1 MMKSKVFKILLLLY
15 LSIQYSYGQNRVF
28 GTVKIED
35 SENQNSIVFIYDSN
49 SKLLTETNENGFYE
63 FYTEKKEMNVIFLLV
78 GSQYI
83 EEKIIIK
90 NELELNVV
98 FEKQTKVLSEVI
110 ITGQKIREF
119 ELQRLND
126 VEGTSIYAGKKTEVI
141 LVDQSMANLAS
152 NNSRQIYSQ
161 ISGLNIYQNDDAGI
175 QLHIGGRG
183 LDPNRTSNFNT
194 RQNGY
199 DISADVLG
207 YPESYY
213 TPPAEAIKNIQ
224 IIRGAASL
232 QYGTQFGGLIN
243 FIMKDPPN
251 KKFEFIT
258 RNSIGS
264 NLLFTNFTSVGGK
277 NKKFSYFSYYN
288 FKRGNGF
295 RQNSRFNS
303 NNFYIHFNYAISTK
317 TSISSEISYIKY
329 LAKQAGGLSDR
340 MFNTDP
346 YQSNR
351 SRNWFYLNWLLYN
364 FKLNHKFSDK
374 SSFLFN
380 FFGLKADRNSIG
392 FRTNRVDQIDPIEE
406 RDLIKGSF
414 NNFGFEARYL
424 KNYELLKKNSFFVL
438 GIKFY
443 KSKTLS
449 IQGPGSENSNADFNF
464 YLDKYPNYQNQ
475 SNYIYPNENFAFF
488 GENIFY
494 VNDKLSVTPGFRF
507 ENIITRSDGS
517 YKQIN
522 LDGAG
527 NVIYNNEVFE
537 KRKNTRRFV
546 LLGIGISYKLNSG
559 IEFYGN
565 VSQNYRSVTFADM
578 SIINPSYS
586 INPDITDEKGI
597 TTDIGVRGN
606 INKKISYEFTAF
618 NLLYNDRI
626 GFIQKEF
633 NDGSI
638 KSERGNVGDASIY
651 GIESIIDFDL
661 NNLLINNQNMSLNY
675 FINTGI
681 IDSKYTRSKE
691 NGVVG
696 KKVEFVPN
704 VNIKTGIKYGI
715 KNFLS
720 NIQLTYLSSQY
731 TDSSNATKGNMSGVI
746 GEIPEYLLLD
756 ISFSF
761 KYNKVKAET
770 GINNLLDQEYFTRRA
785 TGYPGPGIITSP
797 PRNIYFTLEI
807 RI

>member
-1 MMKSKVFKILLLLY
+1 MMKSKVFNILLLLY
-15 LSIQYSYGQNRVF
+15 LSIQYSYSQKRVY
-28 GTVKIED
+28 GTVKIEE
-35 SENQNSIVFIYDSN
+35 SENQNSIVFIYDGN

-258 RNSIGS
+258 RNSLGS

-424 KNYELLKKNSFFVL
+424 KNYELLKKNSFLVL

-464 YLDKYPNYQNQ
+464 YLDKFPNYQNQ

-586 INPDITDEKGI
+586 INPDITDEKGVSI
-597 TTDIGVRGN
+597 DIGVRGN

>member
-1 MMKSKVFKILLLLY
+1 MMKSKVFKIFLLLY
-15 LSIQYSYGQNRVF
+15 LSIQYSYSQKRVY
-28 GTVKIED
+28 GTVKVED
-35 SENQNSIVFIYDSN
+35 SENENSIVFIYDGN

-119 ELQRLND
+119 ELQRLQD
-126 VEGTSIYAGKKTEVI
+126 VEGTAIYAGKKTEVI

-364 FKLNHKFSDK
+364 FKFSHKFSDK

-414 NNFGFEARYL
+414 NNFGFEGRYL

-443 KSKTLS
+443 KSKTSS

-464 YLDKYPNYQNQ
+464 YLDKYPSYQNQ

-494 VNDKLSVTPGFRF
+494 VNDKLSITPGFRF

-546 LLGIGISYKLNSG
+546 LLGIGISYKLNLG

-720 NIQLTYLSSQY
+720 NIQLTYLSSQF

-746 GEIPEYLLLD
+746 GEIPQYLLLD

>member
-1 MMKSKVFKILLLLY
+1 MKSKVFKIFLLLY
-15 LSIQYSYGQNRVF
+15 LSIQYSYSQKRVY
-28 GTVKIED
+28 GTVKVED
-35 SENQNSIVFIYDSN
+35 SENENSIVFIYDGN

-126 VEGTSIYAGKKTEVI
+126 VEGTAIYAGKKTEVI

-364 FKLNHKFSDK
+364 FKFSHKFSDK

-406 RDLIKGSF
+406 RDLIKGTF
-414 NNFGFEARYL
+414 NNFGFEGRYL

-443 KSKTLS
+443 KSKNLS
-449 IQGPGSENSNADFNF
+449 VQGPGSENSNADFNF
-464 YLDKYPNYQNQ
+464 YLDKYPSYQNQ
-475 SNYIYPNENFAFF
+475 SNYIYPNENLAFF

-494 VNDKLSVTPGFRF
+494 VNDKLSITPGFRF

-586 INPDITDEKGI
+586 INPDITDEKGV

-606 INKKISYEFTAF
+606 INKKISYEITAF

-746 GEIPEYLLLD
+746 GEIPQYLLLD

-770 GINNLLDQEYFTRRA
+770 GINNLLDEEYFTRRA

>member
-1 MMKSKVFKILLLLY
+1 MMKSKVFNILLLLY
-15 LSIQYSYGQNRVF
+15 LSIQYSYSQKRVY

-35 SENQNSIVFIYDSN
+35 SENENSIVFIYDGN

-494 VNDKLSVTPGFRF
+494 VNDKLSITPGFRF

>member
-1 MMKSKVFKILLLLY
+1 MMKSKVFKIFLLLY
-15 LSIQYSYGQNRVF
+15 LSIQYSYSQKRVY

-35 SENQNSIVFIYDSN
+35 SENENSIVFIYDGN

-364 FKLNHKFSDK
+364 FKFSHKFSDK

-414 NNFGFEARYL
+414 NNFGFEGRYL

-494 VNDKLSVTPGFRF
+494 VNDKLSITPGFRF

-565 VSQNYRSVTFADM
+565 ISQNYRSVTFADM

-586 INPDITDEKGI
+586 INPDITDEKGV
-597 TTDIGVRGN
+597 TTDIGLRGN
-606 INKKISYEFTAF
+606 INKKISYEITAF

-661 NNLLINNQNMSLNY
+661 NNLLINNQNISLNY

-704 VNIKTGIKYGI
+704 INIKTGIKYGI

-720 NIQLTYLSSQY
+720 NIQLTYLSRQF

-746 GEIPEYLLLD
+746 GEIPQYLLLD

-770 GINNLLDQEYFTRRA
+770 GINNLLDEEYFTRRA

>member
-35 SENQNSIVFIYDSN
+35 SENQNSIVFIYDGN

-546 LLGIGISYKLNSG
+546 LLGIGISYKLNLG

-586 INPDITDEKGI
+586 INPDITDEKGVSI
-597 TTDIGVRGN
+597 DIGVRGN

-746 GEIPEYLLLD
+746 GEIPQYLLLD

>member
-1 MMKSKVFKILLLLY
+1 MMKSKVFKIFLLLY
-15 LSIQYSYGQNRVF
+15 LSIQYSYSQKRVY
-28 GTVKIED
+28 GTVKVED
-35 SENQNSIVFIYDSN
+35 SENENSIVFIYDGN

-126 VEGTSIYAGKKTEVI
+126 VEGTAIYAGKKTEVI

-364 FKLNHKFSDK
+364 FKFSHKFSDK

-406 RDLIKGSF
+406 RDLIKGTF
-414 NNFGFEARYL
+414 NNFGFEGRYL

-443 KSKTLS
+443 KSKNLS
-449 IQGPGSENSNADFNF
+449 VQGPGSENSNADFNF
-464 YLDKYPNYQNQ
+464 YLDKYPSYQNQ
-475 SNYIYPNENFAFF
+475 SNYIYPNENLAFF

-494 VNDKLSVTPGFRF
+494 VNDKLSITPGFRF

-586 INPDITDEKGI
+586 INPDITDEKGV

-606 INKKISYEFTAF
+606 INKKISYEITAF

-746 GEIPEYLLLD
+746 GEIPQYLLLD

-770 GINNLLDQEYFTRRA
+770 GINNLLDEEYFTRRA

>member
-15 LSIQYSYGQNRVF
+15 LSIQYSYSQKRVY

-35 SENQNSIVFIYDSN
+35 SENENSIIFIYDGN

-119 ELQRLND
+119 ELQRLQD

-364 FKLNHKFSDK
+364 FKFSNKFSDK

-392 FRTNRVDQIDPIEE
+392 FRTNRVDQVDPIEE

-414 NNFGFEARYL
+414 NNFGFEGRYL

-443 KSKTLS
+443 KSKTSS

-475 SNYIYPNENFAFF
+475 SNYIYPNKNFAFF

-494 VNDKLSVTPGFRF
+494 VNDKLSITPGFRF

-546 LLGIGISYKLNSG
+546 LLGIGISYKLNSE

-586 INPDITDEKGI
+586 INPDITDEKGVSI
-597 TTDIGVRGN
+597 DIGVRGN
-606 INKKISYEFTAF
+606 INKRISYEFTAF

-704 VNIKTGIKYGI
+704 INIKTGIKYGI

-720 NIQLTYLSSQY
+720 NIQLTYLSSQF

-746 GEIPEYLLLD
+746 GEIPQYLLLD

-761 KYNKVKAET
+761 KYNKVKVET
-770 GINNLLDQEYFTRRA
+770 GINNLLDEEYFTRRA

>member
-1 MMKSKVFKILLLLY
+1 MMKSKVFKIFLLLY
-15 LSIQYSYGQNRVF
+15 LSIQYSYSQKRVY

-35 SENQNSIVFIYDSN
+35 SENENSIVFIYDGN

-364 FKLNHKFSDK
+364 FKFSHKFSDK

-414 NNFGFEARYL
+414 NNFGFEGRYL

-494 VNDKLSVTPGFRF
+494 VNDKLSITPGFRF

-565 VSQNYRSVTFADM
+565 ISQNYRSVTFADM

-586 INPDITDEKGI
+586 INPDITDEKGV
-597 TTDIGVRGN
+597 TTDIGLRGN
-606 INKKISYEFTAF
+606 INKKISYEITAF

-704 VNIKTGIKYGI
+704 INIKTGIKYGI

-720 NIQLTYLSSQY
+720 NIQLTYLSRQF

-746 GEIPEYLLLD
+746 GEIPQYLLLD

-770 GINNLLDQEYFTRRA
+770 GINNLLDEEYFTRRA

>member
-1 MMKSKVFKILLLLY
+1 MMKSKVFKIFLLLY
-15 LSIQYSYGQNRVF
+15 LSIQYSYSQKRVY
-28 GTVKIED
+28 GTVKVED
-35 SENQNSIVFIYDSN
+35 SENENSIVFIYDGN

-126 VEGTSIYAGKKTEVI
+126 VEGTAIYAGKKTEVI

-364 FKLNHKFSDK
+364 FKFSHKFSDK

-406 RDLIKGSF
+406 RDLIKGTF
-414 NNFGFEARYL
+414 NNFGFEGRYL

-443 KSKTLS
+443 KSKNLS
-449 IQGPGSENSNADFNF
+449 VQGPGSENSNADFNF
-464 YLDKYPNYQNQ
+464 YLDKYPSYQNQ

-494 VNDKLSVTPGFRF
+494 VNDKLSITPGFRF

-586 INPDITDEKGI
+586 INPDITDEKGV

-606 INKKISYEFTAF
+606 INKKISYEITAF

-746 GEIPEYLLLD
+746 GEIPQYLLLD

-770 GINNLLDQEYFTRRA
+770 GINNLLDEEYFTRRA

>member
-1 MMKSKVFKILLLLY
+1 MMKLKVFKILLLLY
-15 LSIQYSYGQNRVF
+15 LSIQYSYSQKRVF
-28 GTVKIED
+28 GTVTIED
-35 SENQNSIVFIYDSN
+35 SENENSIVFIYDGN

-392 FRTNRVDQIDPIEE
+392 FRTNRVDQMTQ
-406 RDLIKGSF
+406 
-414 NNFGFEARYL
+414 
-424 KNYELLKKNSFFVL
+424 LKK
-438 GIKFY
+438 
-443 KSKTLS
+443 
-449 IQGPGSENSNADFNF
+449 
-464 YLDKYPNYQNQ
+464 
-475 SNYIYPNENFAFF
+475 
-488 GENIFY
+488 
-494 VNDKLSVTPGFRF
+494 
-507 ENIITRSDGS
+507 
-517 YKQIN
+517 
-522 LDGAG
+522 
-527 NVIYNNEVFE
+527 
-537 KRKNTRRFV
+537 
-546 LLGIGISYKLNSG
+546 
-559 IEFYGN
+559 
-565 VSQNYRSVTFADM
+565 
-578 SIINPSYS
+578 
-586 INPDITDEKGI
+586 
-597 TTDIGVRGN
+597 
-606 INKKISYEFTAF
+606 
-618 NLLYNDRI
+618 
-626 GFIQKEF
+626 
-633 NDGSI
+633 
-638 KSERGNVGDASIY
+638 
-651 GIESIIDFDL
+651 
-661 NNLLINNQNMSLNY
+661 
-675 FINTGI
+675 
-681 IDSKYTRSKE
+681 
-691 NGVVG
+691 
-696 KKVEFVPN
+696 
-704 VNIKTGIKYGI
+704 
-715 KNFLS
+715 
-720 NIQLTYLSSQY
+720 
-731 TDSSNATKGNMSGVI
+731 
-746 GEIPEYLLLD
+746 EI
-756 ISFSF
+756 
-761 KYNKVKAET
+761 
-770 GINNLLDQEYFTRRA
+770 
-785 TGYPGPGIITSP
+785 
-797 PRNIYFTLEI
+797 
-807 RI
+807 

>member
-1 MMKSKVFKILLLLY
+1 MMKLKVFKILLLLY
-15 LSIQYSYGQNRVF
+15 LSIQYSYSQKRVF
-28 GTVKIED
+28 GTVTIED
-35 SENQNSIVFIYDSN
+35 SENENSIVFIYDGN

-586 INPDITDEKGI
+586 INPDITDEKGV

-661 NNLLINNQNMSLNY
+661 NNLLINNQNMSFNY

>member
-28 GTVKIED
+28 GTVKIEE
-35 SENQNSIVFIYDSN
+35 SENQNSIVFIYDGN

-586 INPDITDEKGI
+586 INPDITDEKGV
-597 TTDIGVRGN
+597 TTDIGLRGN

-731 TDSSNATKGNMSGVI
+731 TDSSNATKGNMRVI
-746 GEIPEYLLLD
+746 GEKPEYLLLD
-756 ISFSF
+756 IRF

-797 PRNIYFTLEI
+797 PRNIYFTLQI

>member
-414 NNFGFEARYL
+414 NNFGFEGRYL

-586 INPDITDEKGI
+586 INPDITDEKGV

>member
-1 MMKSKVFKILLLLY
+1 MMKSKVFKIFLLLY
-15 LSIQYSYGQNRVF
+15 LSIQYSYSQKRVY

-35 SENQNSIVFIYDSN
+35 SENENSIVFIYDGN

-364 FKLNHKFSDK
+364 FKFSHKFSDK

-414 NNFGFEARYL
+414 NNFGFEGRYL

-449 IQGPGSENSNADFNF
+449 VQGPGSENSNADFNF

-494 VNDKLSVTPGFRF
+494 VNDKLSITPGFRF

-565 VSQNYRSVTFADM
+565 ISQNYRSVTFADM

-586 INPDITDEKGI
+586 INPDITDEKGV
-597 TTDIGVRGN
+597 TTDIGLRGN
-606 INKKISYEFTAF
+606 INKKISYEITAF

-661 NNLLINNQNMSLNY
+661 NNLLINNQNISLNY

-704 VNIKTGIKYGI
+704 INIKTGIKYGI

-720 NIQLTYLSSQY
+720 NIQLTYLSRQF

-746 GEIPEYLLLD
+746 GEIPQYLLLD

-761 KYNKVKAET
+761 KYNKIKAET
-770 GINNLLDQEYFTRRA
+770 GINNLLDEEYFTRRA

>member
-414 NNFGFEARYL
+414 NNFGFEGRYL

-586 INPDITDEKGI
+586 INPDITDEKGVSI
-597 TTDIGVRGN
+597 DIGVRGN

-731 TDSSNATKGNMSGVI
+731 TDSSNATKGNMTGVI

>member
-1 MMKSKVFKILLLLY
+1 MMKSKVFKIFLLLY
-15 LSIQYSYGQNRVF
+15 LSIQYSYSQKRVY
-28 GTVKIED
+28 GTVKVED
-35 SENQNSIVFIYDSN
+35 SENENSIVFIYDGN

-119 ELQRLND
+119 ELQRLQD
-126 VEGTSIYAGKKTEVI
+126 VEGTAIYAGKKTEVI

-364 FKLNHKFSDK
+364 FKFSHKFSDK

-414 NNFGFEARYL
+414 NNFGFEGRYL

-443 KSKTLS
+443 KSKNLS
-449 IQGPGSENSNADFNF
+449 VQGPGSENSNADFNF

-494 VNDKLSVTPGFRF
+494 VNDKLSITPGFRF

-704 VNIKTGIKYGI
+704 INIKTGIKYGI

-720 NIQLTYLSSQY
+720 NIQLTYLSSQF

-746 GEIPEYLLLD
+746 GEIPQYLLLD

-770 GINNLLDQEYFTRRA
+770 GINNLLDEEYFTRRA

>member
-35 SENQNSIVFIYDSN
+35 SENKNPIVFVYDSN
-49 SKLLTETNENGFYE
+49 SKLLTETDENGFYE
-63 FYTEKKEMNVIFLLV
+63 FYTEKNEMDVIFLLV

-90 NELELNVV
+90 NELELNIF
-98 FEKQTKVLSEVI
+98 FERQTKVLSEVI
-110 ITGQKIREF
+110 IKGQKIREF

-243 FIMKDPPN
+243 FIMKEPPN
-251 KKFEFIT
+251 KNFEFVT
-258 RNSIGS
+258 RNSLGS
-264 NLLFTNFTSVGGK
+264 NLLLTNFTSIGGK

-295 RQNSRFNS
+295 RKNSRFNS
-303 NNFYIHFNYAISTK
+303 NNFYVHFNYTLSTK
-317 TSISSEISYIKY
+317 TNISSEISYIKY

-364 FKLNHKFSDK
+364 FKFNHKFSDK
-374 SSFLFN
+374 SSFLFS

-392 FRTNRVDQIDPIEE
+392 FRTNRVDQVDPIEE

-414 NNFGFEARYL
+414 NNFGFEGRYL

-443 KSKTLS
+443 KSKTSS

-475 SNYIYPNENFAFF
+475 SNYIYPNKNFAFF

-494 VNDKLSVTPGFRF
+494 LNKKISITPGFRF
-507 ENIITRSDGS
+507 ENIITRSNGS

-537 KRKNTRRFV
+537 KRENIRRFV
-546 LLGIGISYKLNSG
+546 LFGLGVSYKLNLG

-565 VSQNYRSVTFADM
+565 ISQNYRSVTFADM

-586 INPDITDEKGI
+586 INPDITDEKGVTI
-597 TTDIGVRGN
+597 DVGLRGN
-606 INKKISYEFTAF
+606 INKKISYEITAF

-651 GIESIIDFDL
+651 GIESIVDFDL
-661 NNLLINNQNMSLNY
+661 NNLLINDQNMSLNY

-681 IDSKYTRSKE
+681 IDSKYTKSKE

-704 VNIKTGIKYGI
+704 INLKTGIKYGF

-720 NIQLTYLSSQY
+720 NIQLTYLSNQF
-731 TDSSNATKGNMSGVI
+731 TDSSNATKGNMSGII

-756 ISFSF
+756 LSFSF
-761 KYNKVKAET
+761 KYKKVKAEA
-770 GINNLLDQEYFTRRA
+770 GINNLLNEDYFTRRA
-785 TGYPGPGIITSP
+785 TGYPGPGIIPSP
-797 PRNIYFTLEI
+797 PRNIYFTFEI

>member
-1 MMKSKVFKILLLLY
+1 MMKSKVFKIFLLLY
-15 LSIQYSYGQNRVF
+15 LSIQYSYSQKRVY
-28 GTVKIED
+28 GTVKVED
-35 SENQNSIVFIYDSN
+35 SENENSIVFIYDGN

-126 VEGTSIYAGKKTEVI
+126 VEGTAIYAGKKTEVI

-364 FKLNHKFSDK
+364 FKFSHKFSDK

-414 NNFGFEARYL
+414 NNFGFEGRYL

-443 KSKTLS
+443 KSKNLS
-449 IQGPGSENSNADFNF
+449 VQGPGSENSNADFNF
-464 YLDKYPNYQNQ
+464 YLDKYPSYQNQ
-475 SNYIYPNENFAFF
+475 SNYIYPNENLAFF

-494 VNDKLSVTPGFRF
+494 VNDKLSITPGFRF

-586 INPDITDEKGI
+586 INPDITDEKGV

-606 INKKISYEFTAF
+606 INKKISYEITAF

-746 GEIPEYLLLD
+746 GEIPQYLLLD

-770 GINNLLDQEYFTRRA
+770 GINNLLDEEYFTRRA

>member
-15 LSIQYSYGQNRVF
+15 LTIQYGYAQNRVF

-35 SENQNSIVFIYDSN
+35 SKNQNSIVFIYDGD
-49 SKLLTETNENGFYE
+49 SKLLTKTDENGFYE

-83 EEKIIIK
+83 EEKIVIK

-110 ITGQKIREF
+110 IKGQKIREF
-119 ELQRLND
+119 ELKRLND

-243 FIMKDPPN
+243 FIMKEPPN
-251 KKFEFIT
+251 KNFEFVT
-258 RNSIGS
+258 RNSMGS

-277 NKKFSYFSYYN
+277 NKNFSYFSYYN

-303 NNFYIHFNYAISTK
+303 NNFYVHFNYTLSTK
-317 TSISSEISYIKY
+317 SSISSEISYIKY

-340 MFNTDP
+340 MFNIDP

-364 FKLNHKFSDK
+364 LKFNHKFSDK

-414 NNFGFEARYL
+414 NNVGFEARYL

-443 KSKTLS
+443 KSKTSS

-475 SNYIYPNENFAFF
+475 SNYIYPNENIAFF

-494 VNDKLSVTPGFRF
+494 VNEKLSITPGFRF

-537 KRKNTRRFV
+537 KRENIRRFV

-565 VSQNYRSVTFADM
+565 ISQNYRSVTFADM

-586 INPDITDEKGI
+586 INPDITDEKGV

-638 KSERGNVGDASIY
+638 KNERGNVGDASIY
-651 GIESIIDFDL
+651 GVESIIDFDL
-661 NNLLINNQNMSLNY
+661 NNLLINNQNISLNY

-704 VNIKTGIKYGI
+704 INLKTGIKYGF

-720 NIQLTYLSSQY
+720 NLQLTYLSSQF
-731 TDSSNATKGNMSGVI
+731 TDSSNAIKGNMSGII
-746 GEIPEYLLLD
+746 GEIPQYLLLD
-756 ISFSF
+756 VSFSF
-761 KYNKVKAET
+761 KYKKVKAET
-770 GINNLLDQEYFTRRA
+770 GINNLLDEEYFTRRA
-785 TGYPGPGIITSP
+785 TGYPGPGIIPSP
-797 PRNIYFTLEI
+797 PRNIYFTIEI

>member
-1 MMKSKVFKILLLLY
+1 MMKSKVFKIFLLLY
-15 LSIQYSYGQNRVF
+15 LSIQYSYSQKRVY

-35 SENQNSIVFIYDSN
+35 SENENSIVFIYDGN

-364 FKLNHKFSDK
+364 FKFSHKFSDK

-414 NNFGFEARYL
+414 NNFGFEGRYL

-443 KSKTLS
+443 KSKNLS
-449 IQGPGSENSNADFNF
+449 VQGPGSENSNADFNF

-494 VNDKLSVTPGFRF
+494 VNDKLSITPGFRF

-704 VNIKTGIKYGI
+704 INIKTGIKYGI

-746 GEIPEYLLLD
+746 GEIPQYLLLD

-770 GINNLLDQEYFTRRA
+770 GINNLLNEKYFTRRA

>member
-15 LSIQYSYGQNRVF
+15 LSIQYSYSQKRVY

-35 SENQNSIVFIYDSN
+35 SENENSIIFIYDGN

-364 FKLNHKFSDK
+364 FKFSHKFSDK

-392 FRTNRVDQIDPIEE
+392 FRTNRVDQVDPIEE

-414 NNFGFEARYL
+414 NNFGFEGRYL

-443 KSKTLS
+443 KSKTSS

-475 SNYIYPNENFAFF
+475 SNYIYPNKNFAFF

-494 VNDKLSVTPGFRF
+494 VNDKLSITPGFRF

-546 LLGIGISYKLNSG
+546 LLGIGISYKLNSE

-586 INPDITDEKGI
+586 INPDITDEKGVSI
-597 TTDIGVRGN
+597 DIGVRGN
-606 INKKISYEFTAF
+606 INKRISYEFTAF

-704 VNIKTGIKYGI
+704 INIKTGIKYGI

-720 NIQLTYLSSQY
+720 NIQLTYLSSQF

-746 GEIPEYLLLD
+746 GEIPQYLLVD

-761 KYNKVKAET
+761 KYKKVKAET
-770 GINNLLDQEYFTRRA
+770 GINNLLDEEYFTRRA

>member
-1 MMKSKVFKILLLLY
+1 MMKSKVFKIFLLLY
-15 LSIQYSYGQNRVF
+15 LSIQYSYSQKRVY
-28 GTVKIED
+28 GTVKVED
-35 SENQNSIVFIYDSN
+35 SENENSIVFIYDGN

-126 VEGTSIYAGKKTEVI
+126 VEGTAIYAGKKTEVI

-303 NNFYIHFNYAISTK
+303 NNFYIHFNYGISTK

-364 FKLNHKFSDK
+364 FKFSHKFSDK

-414 NNFGFEARYL
+414 NNFGFEGRYL

-443 KSKTLS
+443 KSKTSS

-494 VNDKLSVTPGFRF
+494 VNDKLSITPGFRF

-546 LLGIGISYKLNSG
+546 LLGIGISYKLNLG

-746 GEIPEYLLLD
+746 GEIPQYLLLD

-770 GINNLLDQEYFTRRA
+770 GINNLLDEEYFTRRA

>member
-494 VNDKLSVTPGFRF
+494 VNDKLSITPGFRF

-586 INPDITDEKGI
+586 INPDITDEKGVS
-597 TTDIGVRGN
+597 TDIGVRGN

-681 IDSKYTRSKE
+681 IDSKYIRSKE

-720 NIQLTYLSSQY
+720 NIQLTYLSSQF

>member
-1 MMKSKVFKILLLLY
+1 MMKLKVFKILLLLY
-15 LSIQYSYGQNRVF
+15 LSIQYSYSQKRVF
-28 GTVKIED
+28 GTVTIED
-35 SENQNSIVFIYDSN
+35 SENENSIVFIYDGN

-364 FKLNHKFSDK
+364 FKFSHKFSDK

-414 NNFGFEARYL
+414 NNFGFEGRYL

-494 VNDKLSVTPGFRF
+494 VNDKLSITPGFRF

-546 LLGIGISYKLNSG
+546 LLGIGISYKLNLG

-661 NNLLINNQNMSLNY
+661 NNLLINNQNMSFNY

-720 NIQLTYLSSQY
+720 NIQLTYLSSQF

-746 GEIPEYLLLD
+746 GEIPQYLLLD

>member
-1 MMKSKVFKILLLLY
+1 MMKSKVFKIFLLLY
-15 LSIQYSYGQNRVF
+15 LSIQYSYSQKRVY
-28 GTVKIED
+28 GTVKVED
-35 SENQNSIVFIYDSN
+35 SENENSIVFIYDGN

-126 VEGTSIYAGKKTEVI
+126 VEGTAIYAGKKTEVI

-364 FKLNHKFSDK
+364 FKFSHKFSDK

-406 RDLIKGSF
+406 RDLIKGTF
-414 NNFGFEARYL
+414 NNFGFEGRYL

-449 IQGPGSENSNADFNF
+449 VQGPGSENSNADFNF
-464 YLDKYPNYQNQ
+464 YLDKYPSYQNQ
-475 SNYIYPNENFAFF
+475 SNYIYPNENLAFF

-494 VNDKLSVTPGFRF
+494 VNDKLSITPGFRF

-586 INPDITDEKGI
+586 INPDITDEKGV

-606 INKKISYEFTAF
+606 INKKISYEITAF

-746 GEIPEYLLLD
+746 GEIPQYLLLD

-770 GINNLLDQEYFTRRA
+770 GINNLLDEEYFTRRA

>member
-1 MMKSKVFKILLLLY
+1 MMKSKVFKIFLLLY
-15 LSIQYSYGQNRVF
+15 LSIQYSYSQKRVY
-28 GTVKIED
+28 GTVKVED
-35 SENQNSIVFIYDSN
+35 SENENSIVFIYDGN

-126 VEGTSIYAGKKTEVI
+126 VEGTAIYAGKKTEVI

-364 FKLNHKFSDK
+364 FKFSHKFSDK

-406 RDLIKGSF
+406 RDLIKGTF
-414 NNFGFEARYL
+414 NNFGFEGRYL

-443 KSKTLS
+443 KSKNLS
-449 IQGPGSENSNADFNF
+449 VQGPGSENSNADFNF
-464 YLDKYPNYQNQ
+464 YLDKYPSYQNQ
-475 SNYIYPNENFAFF
+475 SNYIYPNENLAFF

-494 VNDKLSVTPGFRF
+494 VNDKLSITPGFRF

-586 INPDITDEKGI
+586 INPDITDEKGV
-597 TTDIGVRGN
+597 TTDIGLRGN

-746 GEIPEYLLLD
+746 GEIPQYLLLD

-770 GINNLLDQEYFTRRA
+770 GINNLLDEEYFTRRA